1 MRILF
6 IHDNYPAQFGAFG
19 GWLAQRGWDVR
30 FATAW
35 EGGKA
40 DDPRFFRYKAH
51 RDPTEGVH
59 PYAANFEKCVIN
71 GQASARAFL
80 TAREKGYAPDIIM
93 AHSGWGSGMF
103 ARDVW
108 PEAKFIAYLEWWY
121 SYPPS
126 DDLSLGTHKF
136 DLHAS
141 LRQTARNAPFL
152 LDMTGAAMRL
162 CPTAFQASQFPEEL
176 RAGLTVMHDGID
188 VGLHAPASAPVA
200 EAAGLDLSG

>member
-35 EGGKA
+35 EGGKSE
-40 DDPRFFRYKAH
+40 DPRFFRYKAH

-108 PEAKFIAYLEWWY
+108 SEAKFVAYLEWWY

-152 LDMTGAAMRL
+152 LDMTGAALRL
-162 CPTAFQASQFPEEL
+162 CPTKFQASQFPDEL
-176 RAGLTVMHDGID
+176 RGGLTVMHDGID
-188 VGLHAPASAPVA
+188 VTLHAPA
-200 EAAGLDLSG
+200 AALLCK